1 MLIPWQR
8 VHHLLDDVHQSFF
21 PPSPSL
27 FLTSNFEGGSPHD
40 PRWRDEGDAASLS
53 LEVPGLS
60 EDSIKVSLD
69 DDTLTVE
76 GTSEPSLPEGYILRR
91 KERGAGSFRYEF
103 TLDRAWDPET
113 LTACLQ
119 DGVLAIR
126 ISKVAKPSAR
136 QIPLSTQHAEANDA

>member
-21 PPSPSL
+21 TPSPSL
-27 FLTSNFEGGSPHD
+27 FLTSNFEGGSPHY

-69 DDTLTVE
+69 GDTLRVE
-76 GTSEPSLPEGYILRR
+76 GTSESSLPEGYTLRR
-91 KERGAGSFRYEF
+91 QERVAGSFRHEF
-103 TLDRAWDPET
+103 TLERAWDPET
-113 LTACLQ
+113 LTASLQ
-119 DGVLAIR
+119 DGVLSIR
-126 ISKVAKPSAR
+126 VSKTAKPSAR
-136 QIPLSTQHAEANDA
+136 QIPLSPQHAEANDA